1 MDTNQGHHNEEA
13 TMYQQKISCILK
25 NIVIIFLVFFT
36 GFIGTIVVM
45 SKRVNDLTETIIQ
58 AQVEMSDSI
67 SFFGLE
73 AVKFVCIEK
82 DGELSIEIIKSN
94 LYNYLPFISGIVLL
108 ILSLLLTLIIKRILQ
123 KNK

>member
-13 TMYQQKISCILK
+13 TMYQRKISCILK

-82 DGELSIEIIKSN
+82 DGGLSIEIIKSN

-108 ILSLLLTLIIKRILQ
+108 ILSLLLTLIIKRIMQ